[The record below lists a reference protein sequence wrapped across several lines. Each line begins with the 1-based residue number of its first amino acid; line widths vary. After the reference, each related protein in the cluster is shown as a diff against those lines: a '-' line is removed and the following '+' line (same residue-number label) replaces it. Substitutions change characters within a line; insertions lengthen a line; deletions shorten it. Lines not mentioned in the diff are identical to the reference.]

1 MHGLAPGARFNL
13 IVAANNAGNVLND
26 AVQYAVQ
33 NHLGNVLS
41 MSYGSPEALIAGG
54 GNNSQLSQ
62 AHTIFSQAV
71 AAGISLF
78 ASSGDSGATNGLASA
93 NALYPASDPN
103 VTATG
108 GTDLFVKAD
117 TSQKSTNYT
126 YAGETT
132 WNDSDPST
140 CPFGCSYGI
149 FGATGGAPSS
159 VFTASSYQT
168 TASGYTARTTSD
180 VAFNSSVYTATLIY
194 LGFLGSANNGFYFF
208 GGTSEAAPS
217 WAAVTAILD
226 QANGASLGAMNPVL
240 YLLASKPTTYAADFH
255 DVTIGND
262 ILPYPTAPGYP
273 AGKGYDL
280 PTGLGT
286 PIVTGLLH
294 TLAPSAVL
302 GF

>member
-41 MSYGSPEALIAGG
+41 LSYGFPEALIAGG

-62 AHTIFSQAV
+62 AHSIFNQAV
-71 AAGISLF
+71 AENTSLF

-108 GTDLFVKAD
+108 GTGLFVKAD
-117 TSQKSTNYT
+117 SSQKSINYT
-126 YAGETT
+126 YTGETT
-132 WNDSDPST
+132 WNDSDSST

-159 VFTASSYQT
+159 VFAAASYQSA
-168 TASGYTARTTSD
+168 ASGNTARTTSD
-180 VAFNSSVYTATLIY
+180 VSFNSSVYTATLIY

-226 QANGASLGAMNPVL
+226 QAKGESFGAMNPVL
-240 YLLASKPTTYAADFH
+240 YGLASNPTRPPPRTSMTSLLAMTECRTRRHRASLRGWVTTCRPD
-255 DVTIGND
+255 
-262 ILPYPTAPGYP
+262 
-273 AGKGYDL
+273 
-280 PTGLGT
+280 
-286 PIVTGLLH
+286 
-294 TLAPSAVL
+294 SARP
-302 GF
+302 